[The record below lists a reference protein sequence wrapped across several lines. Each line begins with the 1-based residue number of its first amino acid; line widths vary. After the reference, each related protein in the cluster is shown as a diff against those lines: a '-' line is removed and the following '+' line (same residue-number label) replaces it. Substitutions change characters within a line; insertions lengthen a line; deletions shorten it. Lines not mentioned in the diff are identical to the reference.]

1 MAFMV
6 LLAVSCHQHPTVD
19 PLLRSRADGLNRQ
32 AFLERY
38 RDPNCCLVM
47 SDSAL
52 RFIADSL
59 PDYDDG
65 VLRALNNKAF
75 AYYQT
80 TRYPEALAIVEM
92 VEQLTEDSPTPN
104 SDIELMIS
112 HLLKARL
119 LQRSCNIAESYR
131 LLYDIGRSHVLEH
144 SRNNLLFNYAQSEYY
159 ITMLTL
165 NFHYRNGKEA
175 DVMQLIREVEERRA
189 DIKVDYAQ
197 DMALNYAL
205 AYGLQSAGES
215 MEALDYCDLN
225 MQMLERPD
233 AFCLY
238 HYANTLQMMALALKS
253 IPGVAAPDSVLAL
266 YDEALKCFTE
276 YGDPYQMLGGV
287 ISTARYAMLIGDTL
301 KAHDVLNE
309 WRANRHQWKPFSA
322 PKMEIGYF
330 EVMLH
335 SRITDNPDDMRR
347 WFDHY
352 CELKQSIADG
362 EREDFRLQL
371 NLASAQRSSRWKT
384 VFIVT
389 LAVVAAILSALLSLL
404 WLSALRLR
412 REKQQLEEANRRD
425 VERIANVEMALSV
438 MRHDISPF
446 IGYLSN
452 EQLSP
457 ELRNE
462 VTGQLLRTFDNLKRW
477 TNLSIPAGMSFTPT
491 VFPLQP
497 LFDEVRN
504 QTPPP
509 AEGVELR
516 FEPTKLSLWGDH
528 SLVVIL
534 LRNLVGNALKHT
546 TQGSV
551 TVSAA
556 VEEGVEGMIH
566 LRVADTGSG
575 MTADQQEELFRADRT
590 LPPGAD
596 HGFGL
601 ILCRYIVRRHD
612 DQTRRGCRI
621 WVESQEGTGTT
632 MHCLL
637 ATKGGFY

>member
-1 MAFMV
+1 MALMV
-6 LLAVSCHQHPTVD
+6 LLMVSCHQHPTVD

-38 RDPNCCLVM
+38 RDPNCCLIM

-59 PDYDDG
+59 PEYDDG

-80 TRYPEALAIVEM
+80 TRYLEALEIVEK
-92 VEQLTEDSPTPN
+92 VEELTEYSPTQN
-104 SDIELMIS
+104 SDIERMIS

-119 LQRSCNIAESYR
+119 LQRSCNIAASYR
-131 LLYDIGRSHVLEH
+131 LLYDIGQSHVLEH
-144 SRNNLLFNYAQSEYY
+144 SRNSLLFNYAQSEYY

-175 DVMQLIREVEERRA
+175 DVMQLIDEVENHRA
-189 DIKVDYAQ
+189 DIKVDFAQ

-215 MEALDYCDLN
+215 LRALDYCDLN
-225 MQMLERPD
+225 MQMLERQD

-238 HYANTLQMMALALKS
+238 HYANTLQMTALALKS

-266 YDEALKCFTE
+266 YDEARKCFIE
-276 YGDPYQMLGGV
+276 YGDPYQILGGV
-287 ISTARYAMLIGDTL
+287 ISTARYAMLIGDTV
-301 KAHDVLNE
+301 KAHSVLNE
-309 WRANRHQWKPFSA
+309 WRANRSQWKPFSA

-330 EVMLH
+330 DVMMH

-352 CELKQSIADG
+352 CELQKNIATG
-362 EREDFRLQL
+362 EREDFRLQQ

-389 LAVVAAILSALLSLL
+389 LSIVSAILAALLALL

-412 REKQQLEEANRRD
+412 REKKQLEEANRRD

-446 IGYLSN
+446 IGYLAN
-452 EQLSP
+452 QQLSP
-457 ELRNE
+457 ELRTE

-477 TNLSIPAGMSFTPT
+477 TNLSIPAGMSFTPS
-491 VFPLQP
+491 VFPIQP

-504 QTPPP
+504 QVPSP
-509 AEGVELR
+509 AEGVELL
-516 FEPTKLSLWGDH
+516 FEPTKLSIWGDR

-534 LRNLVGNALKHT
+534 IRNLVGNALKHT
-546 TQGSV
+546 LQGSI
-551 TVSAA
+551 TISAE
-556 VEEGVEGMIH
+556 EEGKMIH
-566 LRVADTGSG
+566 LRVADTGCG
-575 MTADQQEELFRADRT
+575 MTAEQQEELFRADRT
-590 LPPGAD
+590 LQPGAD

-612 DQTRRGCRI
+612 DQTLRGCRI
-621 WVESQEGTGTT
+621 WVESQVGTGTT

-637 ATKGGFY
+637 ATKQ